1 MVVMADSLN
10 GLSKEEVLSSKS
22 SDGSPEKTNHIE
34 DILQESSEGLAQLS
48 IQWPDYANNYDM
60 NVLEILKLVQVSY
73 VLLM

>member
-22 SDGSPEKTNHIE
+22 SDGSSEKTNHIE

-73 VLLM
+73 VWLM

>member
-10 GLSKEEVLSSKS
+10 GLSKEEVLSGKS
-22 SDGSPEKTNHIE
+22 SDDSQEKTNHVD
-34 DILQESSEGLAQLS
+34 DILQETSEGLAQLS

-73 VLLM
+73 VWLM

>member
-10 GLSKEEVLSSKS
+10 GLSKEEVLSGKS
-22 SDGSPEKTNHIE
+22 SDDSPEKTNNVD
-34 DILQESSEGLAQLS
+34 DILQETSEGLAQLS

-73 VLLM
+73 VWLM